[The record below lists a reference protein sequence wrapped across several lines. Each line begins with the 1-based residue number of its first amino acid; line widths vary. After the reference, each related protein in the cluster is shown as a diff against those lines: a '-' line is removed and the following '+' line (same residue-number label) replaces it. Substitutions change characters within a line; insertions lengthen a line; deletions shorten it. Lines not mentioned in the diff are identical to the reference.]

1 VLDEDRGI
9 LLVISDCYAHH
20 PEGGLGSAVTDALVT
35 ARPGPLSITR
45 LAVDGMPGSGSGEE
59 LLAWAG
65 INAASITQAALALTR
80 SEAP

>member
-1 VLDEDRGI
+1 
-9 LLVISDCYAHH
+9 
-20 PEGGLGSAVTDALVT
+20 
-35 ARPGPLSITR
+35 
-45 LAVDGMPGSGSGEE
+45 MPGSGSGEE